1 MKCAHD
7 THLSR
12 LDPRKLLCVARCRRR
27 RRRCCVWRPRHG
39 ERWWRRAAP
48 VRSHRRR
55 GRLLLLLQI
64 ACICQGCCGNNWRR
78 ACRCCRYSGGRR
90 RGFRCSPL
98 SLKIIMLLLVA
109 SCTTTSIC
117 CGGILLEISGSGS
130 SGRCSRGRRGCL
142 SHLPLCI
149 KVIHVI
155 CTTRHTHTHGTRA
168 AVRSTQTSRVC
179 SRTQITAFDDED
191 RAVDTRYA
199 HSDGGSGGEFP
210 SPPAAA
216 AAAAPS
222 SWSPLSAARSRSY
235 SRS

>member
-1 MKCAHD
+1 MHALPQWRAAVPLGRFWTPLDVGVLMKCAHD

-27 RRRCCVWRPRHG
+27 RRRCGVWRPRHG

-64 ACICQGCCGNNWRR
+64 ASICQGCGNNWRR

-117 CGGILLEISGSGS
+117 CGGVLLEISGSGS

-142 SHLPLCI
+142 GHLPLCI

-155 CTTRHTHTHGTRA
+155 CTTRHTRHTRHTRTHTHTHTHA
-168 AVRSTQTSRVC
+168 HTH
-179 SRTQITAFDDED
+179 TAREQ
-191 RAVDTRYA
+191 
-199 HSDGGSGGEFP
+199 
-210 SPPAAA
+210 
-216 AAAAPS
+216 
-222 SWSPLSAARSRSY
+222 L
-235 SRS
+235 